1 MAFDPRYPDTSNS
14 LNRVVIADLPGLN
27 LPDDIKGKTG
37 YDLVSTAALDK
48 LIEAHVTDLGLIS
61 YNNPAA
67 DREFF
72 FVMLN
77 HDDPTAIHITETIG
91 RNLGYLLLTLI
102 RGDEVNREARP
113 EWDDSHWSL
122 WGNMQT
128 VHLGGGLVADKMGK
142 LILKQVQAVI
152 ASSGSTLA
160 VDIAHYSPILPLL
173 GAARYIPAGRCGCV
187 LDFGGTHI
195 KRGLAS
201 FDESGF
207 RGILLLPMPR
217 VEMRADMSAK
227 VIRVKMVDVIVDT
240 LKGKHCDAMVIPI
253 SIAAYVDANGQ
264 PLIAQGGIYMKL
276 TQLSDDVPS
285 ILSDEVSK
293 RIGKQVQ
300 IKLLH
305 DGSAAASYYA
315 PEENAAVVMIG
326 TAIGSG
332 YCVARP
338 ELRALSPHLSIVDVR
353 GG

>member
-27 LPDDIKGKTG
+27 LPDEIKGKTG

-48 LIEAHVTDLGLIS
+48 LIEANIKELGLVS

-67 DREFF
+67 DRENF

-77 HDDPTAIHITETIG
+77 HDDPTAIHIVETIG

-102 RGDEVNREARP
+102 RGDEVNRQARL
-113 EWDDSHWSL
+113 EWDESHWSL
-122 WGNMQT
+122 WGSIQT
-128 VHLGGGLVADKMGK
+128 VHLGGGLVADKMGE
-142 LILKQVQAVI
+142 LILKQVQAIV
-152 ASSGSTLA
+152 AYTGSKLT

-173 GAARYIPAGRCGCV
+173 GAARYIPTGICGCV
-187 LDFGGTHI
+187 LDFGGTWI
-195 KRGLAS
+195 KRGIAR
-201 FDESGF
+201 FDESGL
-207 RGILLLPMPR
+207 RTILMLSMVQ

-227 VIRVKMVDVIVDT
+227 VIRMKMVDVIVDT
-240 LKGKHCDAMVIPI
+240 LKGKHCDADVIRI

-285 ILSDEVSK
+285 MLSEEVSK
-293 RIGKQVQ
+293 SIGRQVQ

-315 PEENAAVVMIG
+315 PEENAAVIMLG

-338 ELRALSPHLSIVDVR
+338 ELRVLSPHLSITGEH